1 MFSMSIFM
9 INYYTCRP
17 EPSLDE
23 VYSDFRCSEIKQ
35 VPVIRVFGSTPEG
48 QKTCLHVHNVFPYL
62 LIKPSRSAVD
72 NGLGKFA
79 YELANQIDRVLNI
92 SLCARDP
99 SSQQVYQIE
108 PIYTK

>member
-9 INYYTCRP
+9 INYYMSRP

-23 VYSDFRCSEIKQ
+23 VYSDFRCSEIKY

-48 QKTCLHVHNVFPYL
+48 QKTCLHVHNVFPYM
-62 LIKPSRSAVD
+62 LIKPARSAID
-72 NGLGKFA
+72 HGLSQFA

-92 SLCARDP
+92 SLCAKDLK
-99 SSQQVYQIE
+99 SQQVYRIE